1 MTGYLKWPALLAACF
16 SLWFS
21 QAQAEERPEVAKHVV
36 AYLGTEGAKVW
47 TLRIGDRA
55 ANEAL
60 VQVEGI
66 DHDWDMRIQ
75 KMHVE
80 KTSKDTRYWTT
91 VDGKKFVALIVQGTW
106 GGELYLPGE
115 AQPRPVGYSE
125 GLSQQG
131 NAEAFLTDYL
141 AAKK

>member
-1 MTGYLKWPALLAACF
+1 MFAYRKWAALLVAALTLCIG
-16 SLWFS
+16 
-21 QAQAEERPEVAKHVV
+21 QAQAEDRPDMAKNVV

-60 VQVEGI
+60 VQVEGV

-80 KTSKDTRYWTT
+80 KTAKDTRYWTE
-91 VDGKKFVALIVQGTW
+91 VDGKKFVVLLVRNGW
-106 GGELYLPGE
+106 GELYLPGE
-115 AQPRPVGYSE
+115 AKPLMVGYDN
-125 GLSQQG
+125 GLSEQG
-131 NAEAFLTDYL
+131 NAQAFLTDYL
-141 AAKK
+141 QAQ

>member
-1 MTGYLKWPALLAACF
+1 M
-16 SLWFS
+16 
-21 QAQAEERPEVAKHVV
+21 AKNVV
-36 AYLGTEGAKVW
+36 VYLGTEGAKVW

-60 VQVEGI
+60 VQVEGV

-80 KTSKDTRYWTT
+80 KTATDTRYWTD
-91 VDGKKFVALIVQGTW
+91 VDGKKFVVLIIQGMW

-115 AQPRPVGYSE
+115 EQPRQVGYSE
-125 GLSQQG
+125 GLSHQG